1 MDGSGRAFA
10 DNQLFSVHLEFRV
23 NLHRLPMPA
32 RVYPCVFEWR
42 WGCYNMLSDV
52 GPCFLSKDAVI
63 TSIHLFIFCL
73 VVCLFSVDLLHR
85 AGNIHSNV

>member
-10 DNQLFSVHLEFRV
+10 DNQLFSVYLEFRV

-32 RVYPCVFEWR
+32 RVYPCVFDWGWG
-42 WGCYNMLSDV
+42 WGCCNMLSDV
-52 GPCFLSKDAVI
+52 GPYFLSKDAVI

-73 VVCLFSVDLLHR
+73 FVLR
-85 AGNIHSNV
+85 